1 MTLSQ
6 YFVCFIIYGFFGWIY
21 ESLYYSVQLRK
32 PVNTG
37 FLHVCFCPIYGF
49 ACVGN
54 VILFKNIENS
64 VIIFVTS
71 MLVISL
77 LEYFVSWMLEAL
89 FEKRWWDYSGWPA
102 NINGRVSLLSS
113 LAFGV
118 MSVAQMKLL
127 HPSVA
132 GFIIRLTE
140 KYTYIT
146 ILLFMAIIILDLLVT
161 VRDMDKKDGKLWFVN
176 EQTSMFQNANEK
188 LSEKVK
194 VITDKYSNAKD
205 RIRNRI
211 GR

>member
-6 YFVCFIIYGFFGWIY
+6 YFVCFIVYGFFGWIY

-54 VILFKNIENS
+54 AILFKNTENS
-64 VIIFVTS
+64 MIIFVTS
-71 MLVISL
+71 MLMISMM
-77 LEYFVSWMLEAL
+77 EYFSSWILEAL
-89 FEKRWWDYSGWPA
+89 FEKRWWDYSGWPV

-132 GFIIRLTE
+132 GFVMRLSE

-146 ILLFMAIIILDLLVT
+146 ILLFMAIIMLDCLVT
-161 VRDMDKKDGKLWFVN
+161 IRDMDKKDGKLWFVN
-176 EQTSMFQNANEK
+176 EQMSVIRNANEK
-188 LSEKVK
+188 FSEKLK
-194 VITDKYSNAKD
+194 GITDKYSDAKN
-205 RIRNRI
+205 RIRDRM